1 MTAIEGLDR
10 APEPPGARYWRRSL
24 HDYAGLIGQGP
35 GGREGGPREPERF
48 TRHGSLPRYPLPS
61 PPRTLG
67 PLSRGLG
74 ESAGGRVVP
83 TAALHSALLHYT
95 CGVLRT
101 EFGPTAR
108 WPYHRAVP
116 SARCFAPVET
126 YLWTPGHDGL
136 PAGVYA
142 YDPAHHTLVLL
153 RAGDF
158 RALLGAALGT
168 DLDDAVGALLLS
180 TVFWRTAF
188 RYGAYAYRLCA
199 QETGLV
205 AGNALMVAGALGLR
219 GQLRHQFL
227 DGVLERLLG
236 VARPEESVA
245 AVLPLSA
252 GRGEAVR
259 QCSEAE
265 LSVPPGVGRPAS
277 PGPEAELSVL
287 PPVGRPAPPATGVG
301 ALADLVELDA
311 AARLTDTESFARLPY
326 EEPPTAAPVPA
337 GELADLLRRRTSGAP
352 AFHPKPRPVP
362 VEAVLDAV
370 LPAFAPYASDAVP
383 EGSAPPVT
391 AHLWAVDL
399 TGVENGLH
407 EVTPHGLRHLGPARP
422 MDLGLEAA
430 NIDYRT
436 VNAVVF
442 LSVPARPAQVT
453 FGDRGF
459 RVLHHEAGVVA
470 QRLCVLS
477 AGAGLA
483 ARIHNGYAAGPL
495 ARALRLP
502 PGHEPVF
509 QIALGTPGADER
521 CLLPVPHWRA
531 A

>member
-1 MTAIEGLDR
+1 MTAVEGADR
-10 APEPPGARYWRRSL
+10 VPEPPGARYWHRSL
-24 HDYAGLIGQGP
+24 HDYADLIGRGP
-35 GGREGGPREPERF
+35 GGREGAAEEPERF

-67 PLSRGLG
+67 TLSRALG
-74 ESAGGRVVP
+74 GGAGSAPAPSAG
-83 TAALHSALLHYT
+83 LHSALLHYT

-108 WPYHRAVP
+108 WPYHRAAP

-142 YDPAHHTLVLL
+142 YDPAHHALVLL

-158 RALLGAALGT
+158 RALLGAALDT
-168 DLDDAVGALLLS
+168 DLEGAVGVLLLS

-205 AGNALMVAGALGLR
+205 AGNALMVAGALGVR

-227 DGVLERLLG
+227 DGPLERLIG
-236 VARPEESVA
+236 VSRPEESLA
-245 AVLPLSA
+245 AVVPLYA
-252 GRGEAVR
+252 GRGGLDPAF
-259 QCSEAE
+259 CEAE
-265 LSVPPGVGRPAS
+265 VA
-277 PGPEAELSVL
+277 L
-287 PPVGRPAPPATGVG
+287 PPLPGRPATGVG
-301 ALADLVELDA
+301 ALTDLIELDT
-311 AARLTDTESFARLPY
+311 AARLTDTASFARLPH
-326 EEPPTAAPVPA
+326 EKHAPAVPAPA
-337 GELADLLRRRTSGAP
+337 GELADCLRGRTSGAP
-352 AFHPKPRPVP
+352 AFHPKPSSVP
-362 VEAVLDAV
+362 LSTVLDAV
-370 LPAFAPYASDAVP
+370 LPAFTPYGSDAVP
-383 EGSAPPVT
+383 EGSAPPVR
-391 AHLWAVDL
+391 AHLWTVDV
-399 TGVENGLH
+399 TGAEAGVH
-407 EVTPHGLRHLGPARP
+407 EVTAQGLRHLGPARAAG
-422 MDLGLEAA
+422 LGLEAA
-430 NIDYRT
+430 NVDYRT

-442 LSVPARPAQVT
+442 LSVPARHGQVA

-477 AGAGLA
+477 ARSGLA

-495 ARALRLP
+495 AEALRLP

-509 QIALGTPGADER
+509 QIALGTPGVDER
-521 CLLPVPHWRA
+521 YLMPVPHWRVA
-531 A
+531 